1 MINFKKLISK
11 YIPIDDE
18 IINNINSIAD
28 VMNIKNENLTVFLYN
43 DLGIFCKF
51 LPLYMENNHTREEL
65 IYINNEEY
73 IRHGRLNKQ
82 SKTINTIFE
91 YDKPYILIKKVVHL
105 KYPSEHYIL
114 NLYKPEKYNI

>member
-11 YIPIDDE
+11 YIPVDDE
-18 IINNINSIAD
+18 ILNNINSIAD

-43 DLGIFCKF
+43 DLGLFCKF
-51 LPLYMENNHTREEL
+51 LPLYMENTHTKEEL
-65 IYINNEEY
+65 IYINNDEY
-73 IRHGRLNKQ
+73 IRHGRINTQ
-82 SKTINTIFE
+82 SKTINTIFD